1 MNEGINVSARAAAIE
16 YAIRDVVVPAMEL
29 EKKGHEII
37 RLNVGD
43 PLAFDG
49 LPTPKHMISE
59 YKLALDRQDNG
70 YGPSYGIQELR
81 DAIAD
86 SESSKGWACK
96 SEDVYVT
103 HGVTEALQI
112 LFAAF
117 LESGDKVLAPGP
129 HYPPYM
135 AYPQM
140 YGAKT
145 VEYRLDPDDG
155 WRIDFEDIE
164 SKMDDSVRLLVIINP
179 NNPTGNVATKDEID
193 KLVKIAQKWPRCT
206 IIADEIYVGLDFTG
220 SFVSTASRSHNV
232 PVIVLNGVSKVYFAP
247 GWRIGYM
254 AWHDPQ
260 GKLDSVRDGAER
272 LMRSRLCASTP
283 AQFGYLAGLRD
294 DPNWLQGHRD
304 RIKQR
309 LDHCMERISRIE
321 GIECEEPGGA
331 FYLFVRITRDDM
343 SSDDKRFVLD
353 LLNEKHVLVVHG
365 SGFSPEYGSGHFR
378 MVCLPPIE
386 VLDEAFDRISDFL
399 GR

>member
-1 MNEGINVSARAAAIE
+1 MVCDTMYERIDVSARAAAIE
-16 YAIRDVVVPAMEL
+16 YAIRDVVVPAIEL

-49 LPTPKHMISE
+49 LPTPSHMISA

-86 SESSKGWACK
+86 SESSKGWVCK

-145 VEYRLDPDDG
+145 VEYRLDPNDS

-164 SKMDDSVRLLVIINP
+164 SKMDDSVRLLVVINP
-179 NNPTGNVATKDEID
+179 NNPTGNVATEEEID
-193 KLVKIAQKWPRCT
+193 
-206 IIADEIYVGLDFTG
+206 
-220 SFVSTASRSHNV
+220 
-232 PVIVLNGVSKVYFAP
+232 
-247 GWRIGYM
+247 
-254 AWHDPQ
+254 
-260 GKLDSVRDGAER
+260 
-272 LMRSRLCASTP
+272 
-283 AQFGYLAGLRD
+283 
-294 DPNWLQGHRD
+294 
-304 RIKQR
+304 
-309 LDHCMERISRIE
+309 
-321 GIECEEPGGA
+321 
-331 FYLFVRITRDDM
+331 
-343 SSDDKRFVLD
+343 
-353 LLNEKHVLVVHG
+353 
-365 SGFSPEYGSGHFR
+365 
-378 MVCLPPIE
+378 
-386 VLDEAFDRISDFL
+386 
-399 GR
+399 